1 MPGSTGKTATTGS
14 EQAAR
19 KPARRTTGKAAGEAD
34 GKTTAKPARK
44 TTGRTA
50 GEADGKTAAKPARK
64 TTGRTAGEAD
74 GKTAAKPAR
83 KTTGKGAGRTAGKT
97 TGKAAPSRS
106 GGAARRG
113 RTGYAYVYG
122 VVPADVETEPGTLGV
137 DDGEVTLVRH
147 GEIAA
152 LVSDIVLDRPLGRPD
167 DLLAHEQLLDATAA
181 EVPVLPF
188 RFGAVMTGPK
198 EVVEELLAPHHD
210 EFLAALEELEGR
222 AEYVIKGRYVEPV
235 IIREVLDENP
245 EAERLRQEVRGQPEE
260 ATWDARIRLGQMIG
274 EAVAAKRDAD
284 TQELVDAVAPLCV
297 AVSVREPTHEQ
308 DAAYVAVLVDEERQ
322 EEFDE
327 ALDDL
332 GDRWAGRIGLR
343 LLGPLAP
350 YDFVAAPQPEE

>member
-14 EQAAR
+14 GQTAR
-19 KPARRTTGKAAGEAD
+19 EPARRTAGRTAGEAD

-44 TTGRTA
+44 TSG
-50 GEADGKTAAKPARK
+50 
-64 TTGRTAGEAD
+64 
-74 GKTAAKPAR
+74 
-83 KTTGKGAGRTAGKT
+83 KTTGKTSGKTAGET
-97 TGKAAPSRS
+97 SGKAAPSRS

-122 VVPADVETEPGTLGV
+122 IVPADVETEPGTLGV
-137 DDGEVTLVRH
+137 NDGEVTLVRH

-198 EVVEELLAPHHD
+198 EVVKELLAPHHD

-222 AEYVIKGRYVEPV
+222 AEYVIKGRYVESV
-235 IIREVLDENP
+235 IIREVLDEIP
-245 EAERLRQEVRGQPEE
+245 EAERLREEVRGQPEE

-284 TQELVDAVAPLCV
+284 TQELVEAVAPLCV

-308 DAAYVAVLVDEERQ
+308 DAAHVAVLVDEERQ
-322 EEFDE
+322 DEFDE

-332 GDRWAGRIGLR
+332 GDRWAGRIDLR

-350 YDFVAAPQPEE
+350 YDFVAAPRPEE

>member
-14 EQAAR
+14 EQTAR
-19 KPARRTTGKAAGEAD
+19 EPARRTTGRTADETD

-44 TTGRTA
+44 TTGKA
-50 GEADGKTAAKPARK
+50 
-64 TTGRTAGEAD
+64 TGRTSGKAAGE
-74 GKTAAKPAR
+74 TS
-83 KTTGKGAGRTAGKT
+83 
-97 TGKAAPSRS
+97 GKAAPSRS

-113 RTGYAYVYG
+113 PTGYAYVYG
-122 VVPADVETEPGTLGV
+122 IVPADVETEPGTLGV
-137 DDGEVTLVRH
+137 GDGEVTLVRH

-210 EFLAALEELEGR
+210 EFLAALEDLEGR
-222 AEYVIKGRYVEPV
+222 AEYVIKGRYVESV
-235 IIREVLDENP
+235 IIREVLDEIP
-245 EAERLRQEVRGQPEE
+245 EAGRLREEVRGQPEE

-284 TQELVDAVAPLCV
+284 TQELVEAVAPLCV

-308 DAAYVAVLVDEERQ
+308 DAAHVAVLVDEERQ
-322 EEFDE
+322 DEFDE

-332 GDRWAGRIGLR
+332 GDRWAGRIDLR

-350 YDFVAAPQPEE
+350 YDFVAAPRPEE

>member
-1 MPGSTGKTATTGS
+1 MPGSTGKTAATGS
-14 EQAAR
+14 GQAAR
-19 KPARRTTGKAAGEAD
+19 EPARRTTGRTAGEAD

-44 TTGRTA
+44 TTGKSSGKAT
-50 GEADGKTAAKPARK
+50 GETGGKTAS
-64 TTGRTAGEAD
+64 
-74 GKTAAKPAR
+74 
-83 KTTGKGAGRTAGKT
+83 
-97 TGKAAPSRS
+97 SRS
-106 GGAARRG
+106 GGASRRG

-122 VVPADVETEPGTLGV
+122 IVPADVETEPGTLGV

-198 EVVEELLAPHHD
+198 EVVKELLAPHHD
-210 EFLAALEELEGR
+210 EFLAALEDLEGR

-245 EAERLRQEVRGQPEE
+245 EAERLREEVRGQPEE

-284 TQELVDAVAPLCV
+284 TQELVEAVAPLCV

-308 DAAYVAVLVDEERQ
+308 DAAHVAVLVDEERQ
-322 EEFDE
+322 DEFDE

-332 GDRWAGRIGLR
+332 GDRWAGRIDLR

-350 YDFVAAPQPEE
+350 YDFVVAPRSEE

>member
-1 MPGSTGKTATTGS
+1 MPGSTEKTATTGS
-14 EQAAR
+14 GQTAR
-19 KPARRTTGKAAGEAD
+19 EPARRTTGRTAGEAD

-44 TTGRTA
+44 TSG
-50 GEADGKTAAKPARK
+50 
-64 TTGRTAGEAD
+64 
-74 GKTAAKPAR
+74 
-83 KTTGKGAGRTAGKT
+83 KTTGKTSGKTAGET
-97 TGKAAPSRS
+97 SGKAAPSRS

-122 VVPADVETEPGTLGV
+122 IVPADVETEPGTLGV
-137 DDGEVTLVRH
+137 ADGEVTLVRH

-198 EVVEELLAPHHD
+198 EVVKELLAPHHD

-222 AEYVIKGRYVEPV
+222 AEYVIKGRYVESV
-235 IIREVLDENP
+235 IIREVLDEIP
-245 EAERLRQEVRGQPEE
+245 EAGRLREEVRGQPEE

-284 TQELVDAVAPLCV
+284 TQELVEAVAPLCV

-308 DAAYVAVLVDEERQ
+308 DAAHVAVLVDEERQ
-322 EEFDE
+322 DEFDE

-332 GDRWAGRIGLR
+332 GDRWAGRIDLR

-350 YDFVAAPQPEE
+350 YDFVAAPRPEE

>member
-14 EQAAR
+14 EQTAR
-19 KPARRTTGKAAGEAD
+19 EPARRKTGRTAGEAD

-44 TTGRTA
+44 TTGKTGGKA
-50 GEADGKTAAKPARK
+50 TGEAS
-64 TTGRTAGEAD
+64 
-74 GKTAAKPAR
+74 
-83 KTTGKGAGRTAGKT
+83 
-97 TGKAAPSRS
+97 GKAAPSRS
-106 GGAARRG
+106 GGAARRE

-122 VVPADVETEPGTLGV
+122 IVPADVETEPGTLGV
-137 DDGEVTLVRH
+137 NDGEVTLVRH

-198 EVVEELLAPHHD
+198 EVVKELLAPHHD

-222 AEYVIKGRYVEPV
+222 AEYVIKGRYVESV
-235 IIREVLDENP
+235 IIREVLDEIP
-245 EAERLRQEVRGQPEE
+245 EAERLREEVRGQPEE

-284 TQELVDAVAPLCV
+284 TQELVEAVAPLCV

-308 DAAYVAVLVDEERQ
+308 DAAHVAVLVDEERQ
-322 EEFDE
+322 DEFDE

-332 GDRWAGRIGLR
+332 GDRWAGRIDLR

-350 YDFVAAPQPEE
+350 YDFVAAPRSEE

>member
-19 KPARRTTGKAAGEAD
+19 KPARRTTG
-34 GKTTAKPARK
+34 
-44 TTGRTA
+44 RTA
-50 GEADGKTAAKPARK
+50 GEADGKTTTKPARK
-64 TTGRTAGEAD
+64 TT
-74 GKTAAKPAR
+74 
-83 KTTGKGAGRTAGKT
+83 GRTAGKT

-106 GGAARRG
+106 GGTTRRG

-167 DLLAHEQLLDATAA
+167 DLLAHEQLLDATAS

-245 EAERLRQEVRGQPEE
+245 EAERLREEVRGQPEE

-322 EEFDE
+322 DEFDE

-350 YDFVAAPQPEE
+350 YDFVAAPQPEG